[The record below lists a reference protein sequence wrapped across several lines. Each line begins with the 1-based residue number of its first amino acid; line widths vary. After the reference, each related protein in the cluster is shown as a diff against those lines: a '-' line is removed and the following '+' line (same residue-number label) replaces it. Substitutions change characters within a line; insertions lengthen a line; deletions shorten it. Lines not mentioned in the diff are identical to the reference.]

1 MPSYKYLKYNYKV
14 QSLLLTYPLVVH
26 PLNRAVPPLVQCN
39 RGLIDRPAVKVI
51 FREHALPAVPESQVR
66 LAPIVGR

>member
-1 MPSYKYLKYNYKV
+1 MLLYKYQKFKNKV
-14 QSLLLTYPLVVH
+14 RSLLLTYPLIVH
-26 PLNRAVPPLVQCN
+26 PLSRAAPPLVQCN
-39 RGLIDRPAVKVI
+39 RGLIDPPAVKVI